1 MRTKIERNESEKTY
15 NGDELGICG
24 ESEWKRYR
32 CAVVGEGLVDDCPD
46 LHIVGG
52 CGWAN
57 WDN

>member
-1 MRTKIERNESEKTY
+1 MERNESEKTY

-32 CAVVGEGLVDDCPD
+32 CTVVREGLVDDCPD